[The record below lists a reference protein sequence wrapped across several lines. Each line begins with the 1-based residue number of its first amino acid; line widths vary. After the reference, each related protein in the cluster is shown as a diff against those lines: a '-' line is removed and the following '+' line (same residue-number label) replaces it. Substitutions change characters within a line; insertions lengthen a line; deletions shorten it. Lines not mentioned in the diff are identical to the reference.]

1 MQMQGT
7 RYYRVNALAEMF
19 DVSPATVY
27 RAIRNGQL
35 DAVRIGGSV
44 RVPESA
50 LAGFVERAAAHA
62 HSAYVMAGGSPEGD
76 DAEGQVAGSGAGAGA
91 GVVVGEVR

>member
-1 MQMQGT
+1 MQTQGT
-7 RYYRVNALAEMF
+7 RYLRVSTLAEMF
-19 DVSPATVY
+19 DVSPATIY

-50 LAGFVERAAAHA
+50 LAGFVERAAQDAHT
-62 HSAYVMAGGSPEGD
+62 AYVVAGGSPETD
-76 DAEGQVAGSGAGAGA
+76 DVDGQAVG
-91 GVVVGEVR
+91 VVGEVR

>member
-1 MQMQGT
+1 MQTQGT

-19 DVSPATVY
+19 DVSPATIY

-44 RVPESA
+44 RVPKSA
-50 LAGFVERAAAHA
+50 LAGFVERAAADA
-62 HSAYVMAGGSPEGD
+62 HSAYVVAGGSPEGD
-76 DAEGQVAGSGAGAGA
+76 DAEGQAAGAVA
-91 GVVVGEVR
+91 VVGEVR

>member
-1 MQMQGT
+1 MQTEST
-7 RYYRVNALAEMF
+7 RYVRVEAVADLF
-19 DVSPATVY
+19 DVSKTTIY

-50 LAGFVERAAAHA
+50 LAGFVKRSAQEAHT
-62 HSAYVMAGGSPEGD
+62 AYVVADGLPEVD
-76 DAEGQVAGSGAGAGA
+76 DVEGQAAVA